1 MKKELRDKFY
11 GQTAEEWIEKIPG
24 ELPVDA
30 VGLWQ
35 IVSFGR
41 EGFGLSGEELI
52 TVVRQ
57 GIAALLAKGAVPVV
71 GAMDGIHV
79 WTPVNYGDTAEEIA
93 EAIITEWRDS
103 GREPDVGDVWFALP
117 HILEATLLPI
127 GPLKRKGNLPCQKW
141 HMSWDGH
148 IAE

>member
-41 EGFGLSGEELI
+41 EGFGLSGEEL
-52 TVVRQ
+52 VHFVRQ
-57 GIAALLAKGAVPVV
+57 GIEELFAKGAKPVV

-79 WTPVNYGDTAEEIA
+79 WTTVDYGSTSESMSR
-93 EAIITEWRDS
+93 AIIT
-103 GREPDVGDVWFALP
+103 
-117 HILEATLLPI
+117 
-127 GPLKRKGNLPCQKW
+127 
-141 HMSWDGH
+141 
-148 IAE
+148 

>member
-1 MKKELRDKFY
+1 VKKELRDKFY
-11 GQTAEEWIEKIPG
+11 GQTVEEWIEK
-24 ELPVDA
+24 LPVDA

-41 EGFGLSGEELI
+41 QGFGLSGEELI

-71 GAMDGIHV
+71 GARDGIHV
-79 WTPVNYGDTAEEIA
+79 WTPVNYGDMAEETS
-93 EAIITEWRDS
+93 EAIITEWRSS

-117 HILEATLLPI
+117 HVLEATLLPD
-127 GPLKRKGNLPCQKW
+127 GPRRRKEDL
-141 HMSWDGH
+141 S
-148 IAE
+148 

>member
-1 MKKELRDKFY
+1 MKPELRDRFY
-11 GQTAEEWIEKIPG
+11 GQTVEEWIEKLPG
-24 ELPVDA
+24 ELPIDA

-52 TVVRQ
+52 AVVRQ

-79 WTPVNYGDTAEEIA
+79 WTSVNYGETAAQIS
-93 EAIITEWRDS
+93 EAVITEWLNLGRDP
-103 GREPDVGDVWFALP
+103 EVGDVWFALP
-117 HILEATLLPI
+117 HILEATLLANRVLR
-127 GPLKRKGNLPCQKW
+127 GKEDL
-141 HMSWDGH
+141 S
-148 IAE
+148 

>member
-11 GQTAEEWIEKIPG
+11 GQTVEEWLEKLPG

-35 IVSFGR
+35 IVSLAR

-71 GAMDGIHV
+71 GARDDIHV
-79 WTPVNYGDTAEEIA
+79 WTPVDYGDSAGEIS
-93 EAIITEWRDS
+93 EAIITEWRNS
-103 GREPDVGDVWFALP
+103 GREPNVGDVWFALP
-117 HILEATLLPI
+117 HILGLILLPD
-127 GPLKRKGNLPCQKW
+127 GPRRRKEDL
-141 HMSWDGH
+141 S
-148 IAE
+148 